1 MRKAAVLALALAA
14 PGLVAASGSLQ
25 AQSLYHLGRAATS
38 AEIAAWDID
47 ISPDG
52 AGLPPGHGSVAE
64 GKAIYALKC
73 AACHGDHGQGKP
85 MDALAGGLGTVF
97 DAKSVRTVG
106 SFWPYATTLYDYIR
120 RAMPFPEPQS
130 LSDSEV
136 YAVSAYV
143 LNLSG
148 IVPDTAVLDAA
159 SLAKIVMPNRD
170 RFVHDAKID
179 IGQPQPGAVPAVR

>member
-1 MRKAAVLALALAA
+1 MRKTLLLTLGLIAAA
-14 PGLVAASGSLQ
+14 GSLR
-25 AQSLYHLGRAATS
+25 AQSSFHFGRPATPT
-38 AEIAAWDID
+38 EIAAWDID

-52 AGLPPGHGSVAE
+52 AGLPPGRGSVAE
-64 GKAIYALKC
+64 GKVIYAAQC

-85 MDALAGGLGTVF
+85 MDALAGGAGTVF

-106 SFWPYATTLYDYIR
+106 SYWPYATTLYDYIR
-120 RAMPFPEPQS
+120 RAMPFTAPQS

-143 LNLSG
+143 LNLNG

-159 SLAKIVMPNRD
+159 SLPKVVMPNHD

-179 IGQPQPGAVPAVR
+179 IGQKQPGAVPAVR